1 MRGRE
6 VLRACGQGWPRRMR
20 GRAPVGGTAAR
31 RQRRRLSAAGDGCA
45 MTPGWCPGSRRASS
59 PRRTAAQRCRGCWLE
74 PSRRPLLKEI
84 ADEEVK
90 ATVQFVIPQLVPLA
104 PLRLQHLPTLRAG
117 ERSMVVVAN
126 AEVRVT
132 FLFVTPQLSTHM
144 LKCKH
149 ARRSCAETA
158 TLCSR
163 QW

>member
-90 ATVQFVIPQLVPLA
+90 ATIQFVIPQLT
-104 PLRLQHLPTLRAG
+104 PLRLKHQHQLTLKEGRK
-117 ERSMVVVAN
+117 SMVSVIAD
-126 AEVRVT
+126 AEVKATVP
-132 FLFVTPQLSTHM
+132 FVIPQLSAN
-144 LKCKH
+144 LQKYKR
-149 ARRSCAETA
+149 ARRSCAA
-158 TLCSR
+158 TVRLR
-163 QW
+163 RRLW